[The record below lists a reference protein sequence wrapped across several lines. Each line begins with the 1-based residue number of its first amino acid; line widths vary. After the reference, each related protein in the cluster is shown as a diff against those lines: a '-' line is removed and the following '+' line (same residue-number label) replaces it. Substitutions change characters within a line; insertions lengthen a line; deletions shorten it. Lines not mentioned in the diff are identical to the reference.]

1 MMKRLFLLLITALF
15 ISGCNTNT
23 ETNKFA
29 KVENGQFIVDGK
41 PYYFVGTNFWYG
53 SILGSTGE
61 GGNRERL
68 HAELDSLC
76 AIGVTNL
83 RVLVGADGDHG
94 VYAKIEPTLQ
104 KAPGVYNDTL
114 LDGLDYLM
122 AEMGKRN
129 MHAVLYLNNSW
140 EWSGGYSQ
148 YLTWAGEGKAPIPAL
163 DGYKTFC
170 EYATKFVVNDKAQEL
185 FANHVKFIIG
195 RTNKYTGL
203 KYIDDPAIFS
213 WQVGN
218 EPRAF
223 SDEHKDSLVQWVGE
237 VADLIRSLDGNHMI
251 STGNEGEAGCE
262 WDIEPFERMHA
273 HPNIDYLTIH
283 MWPYN
288 WSWFKADDMA
298 GTEAAAHEKTR
309 DYINRH
315 IAIAERLGKP
325 VTLEEFGMPRDNM
338 EYKKGTPTTFR
349 DRYYTVVFDIIK
361 EAAANKGALAGCN
374 FWAWGGM
381 VNQSET
387 NKFWMRGDDYC
398 GDPAQ
403 EAQGLNSVF
412 LSDKSTIKLIQ
423 ETSKQLKKQ

>member
-1 MMKRLFLLLITALF
+1 MKHKFLLLTAMFMLLL
-15 ISGCNTNT
+15 SACT
-23 ETNKFA
+23 ETNKFVY
-29 KVENGQFIVDGK
+29 VENGQFVLNNK

-53 SILGSTGE
+53 PILGSEGE

-68 HAELDSLC
+68 HAELDSLS

-104 KAPGVYNDTL
+104 KEPGVYNEEL
-114 LDGLDYLM
+114 LDGLDYFM
-122 AEMGKRN
+122 AELGKRN

-148 YLTWAGEGKAPIPAL
+148 YLMWAGKGKAPIPAL
-163 DGYKTFC
+163 DGYQNFC
-170 EYATKFVVNDKAQEL
+170 NYVTEFVVNEEAQEL
-185 FANHVKFIIG
+185 FANHVKFILG

-203 KYIDDPAIFS
+203 KYTDDPAIFS
-213 WQVGN
+213 WQIGN

-223 SDEHKDSLVQWVGE
+223 SDPHKDALIQWTGE
-237 VADLIRSLDGNHMI
+237 VAELIRSLDKNHMI

-273 HPNIDYLTIH
+273 HPDISYITIH

-288 WSWFKADDMA
+288 WSWFNADDMA
-298 GTEAAAHEKTR
+298 GSEASAHEKTR

-315 IAIAERLGKP
+315 IAIGEKLGKP
-325 VTLEEFGMPRDNM
+325 IALEEFGMPRDSM

-349 DRYYTVVFDIIK
+349 DRYYSIIFDIIK
-361 EAAANKGALAGCN
+361 ENAENNGALAGCN

-381 VNQSET
+381 VNQSDT
-387 NKFWMRGDDYC
+387 NKFWVQGDDYC

-412 LSDKSTIKLIQ
+412 MTDKSTIGLIQ
-423 ETSKQLKKQ
+423 ETTKLLNKKN